1 MNTVLITDKKPWYRY
16 PMVWMIIA
24 IPVAAICASSVIIYF
39 AETTK
44 DSLVVDDYYKQ
55 GLAIN
60 MVLDRDRHAAE
71 KKLSANLIVLPE
83 QKLVK
88 IKFNKGLLSE
98 YPETLMLHLYHAT
111 RADSDAKLSML
122 HGQYDQYIG
131 YLKQSLPSGFWYI
144 ELGNKDWRLSA
155 KSRLDGAPHIELKP
169 VVGAKEKSY

>member
-1 MNTVLITDKKPWYRY
+1 MNTALVTDKKPWYRD

-24 IPVAAICASSVIIYF
+24 IPFAAICASSVIIYF

-60 MVLDRDRHAAE
+60 MVLDRDRHAAK
-71 KKLSANLIVLPE
+71 KKLSANLIVQSE

-88 IKFNKGLLSE
+88 VKFNKGLLSE
-98 YPETLMLHLYHAT
+98 YPDTLMLHLYHAT
-111 RADSDAKLSML
+111 RADSDAKLTML
-122 HGQYDQYIG
+122 HGQGDQYIG
-131 YLKQSLPSGFWYI
+131 YLKHALPPGYWYI

-155 KSRLDGAPHIELKP
+155 KSRLNSAPHIELKP
-169 VVGAKEKSY
+169 VVGAKEKPY

>member
-1 MNTVLITDKKPWYRY
+1 MNTTLVTDKNPWYRN

-24 IPVAAICASSVIIYF
+24 IPFVAICSSSVILWY
-39 AETTK
+39 AATTK

-71 KKLSANLIVLPE
+71 KKLSANLIIQSE

-88 IKFNKGLLSE
+88 IKFQKGLLPD

-111 RADSDAKLSML
+111 RADSDTKLTML
-122 HGQYDQYIG
+122 HGQGDQYIG
-131 YLKQSLPSGFWYI
+131 YLKHSLPPGFWYI

-155 KSRLDGAPHIELKP
+155 KSRLDGTPHVELKP
-169 VVGAKEKSY
+169 VVGVKEKSY

>member
-1 MNTVLITDKKPWYRY
+1 MNTILVTDKKPWYRY

-24 IPVAAICASSVIIYF
+24 IPAAAICSSSVIMWY
-39 AETTK
+39 AATTK

-60 MVLDRDRHAAE
+60 MVLDRDQHAAE
-71 KKLSANLIVLPE
+71 KKLSANLIVQPE
-83 QKLVK
+83 QKLIKV
-88 IKFNKGLLSE
+88 KFNKGVLPK

-111 RADSDAKLSML
+111 RADSDAKLTML
-122 HGQYDQYIG
+122 HGQGDQYIG
-131 YLKQSLPSGFWYI
+131 YLKQPLPPGFWYI

-155 KSRLDGAPHIELKP
+155 KSRLDGAYDIMLKP